1 MSNDLSSVFAVALE
15 HKINGRY
22 SEAEVGF
29 KTVIESAPSHA
40 EAHHELGL
48 VYSFQVLIDESLF
61 ELETAVRLDPQSIT
75 YQLSLAKTLTMF
87 GEFDRA
93 KTLFDQI
100 LDVDPF
106 NDEASKNMDYLRS
119 V

>member
-1 MSNDLSSVFAVALE
+1 MSNDLSSVFALALE

-22 SEAEVGF
+22 AEAEAGF
-29 KTVIESAPSHA
+29 KSVISSAPSHA

-48 VYSFQVLIDESLF
+48 IYSFQVLIDESLL
-61 ELETAVRLDPQSIT
+61 ELETAVRLEPNSIT
-75 YQLSLAKTLTMF
+75 YMLSLAKTLTMF

-93 KTLFDQI
+93 KSLFSQI

-106 NDEASKNMDYLRS
+106 NDEAAKNMDYLRS

>member
-1 MSNDLSSVFAVALE
+1 MSNDLSSVFALALE

-29 KTVIESAPSHA
+29 KTVIDSAPS
-40 EAHHELGL
+40 HELGL
-48 VYSFQVLIDESLF
+48 VYSFQVLIDESLL

-87 GEFDRA
+87 GEFERA
-93 KTLFDQI
+93 KALFAKI